1 MLQLWDEYLFRSIK
15 LKAKI
20 MSTGKVLLGVLAGIA
35 VGAALGILFAP
46 EKGSVTRKKISEKS
60 DEYADDLVEKFN
72 EFIESINEKFEKVVK
87 ETSDKAKDANLDA
100 EDIKADVISEV
111 K

>member
-1 MLQLWDEYLFRSIK
+1 
-15 LKAKI
+15 
-20 MSTGKVLLGVLAGIA
+20 MSTGKVLLGVLAGIV

-46 EKGSVTRKKISEKS
+46 EKGSATRKRISEKS

-72 EFIESINEKFEKVVK
+72 EFIESINEKFERVVK
-87 ETSDKAKDANLDA
+87 ETANKAKDANLEA